1 MSATQFRDQLAMR
14 YHHEPSG
21 LPASCDGCGAPF
33 SLQYGL
39 DCANGGV
46 PFSLQYGLD
55 CAKGGLVKKGHNDL
69 RDSDAR
75 IADVAW
81 GGVAIEPILVP
92 ENDKKGRP
100 MLLADWMVRGVWEKN
115 QVVFFDNHII
125 DADAPTCSYA
135 RANLSWRSVSA
146 RAASDK
152 KTKSCLAN
160 EEFCGS
166 FIMLV

>member
-21 LPASCDGCGAPF
+21 LPASCDGCGA
-33 SLQYGL
+33 
-39 DCANGGV
+39 

-100 MLLADWMVRGVWEKN
+100 MLLADWMVRGIWEGN
-115 QVVFFDNHII
+115 RAAFFDNRII
-125 DADAPTCSYA
+125 DADAPNYA